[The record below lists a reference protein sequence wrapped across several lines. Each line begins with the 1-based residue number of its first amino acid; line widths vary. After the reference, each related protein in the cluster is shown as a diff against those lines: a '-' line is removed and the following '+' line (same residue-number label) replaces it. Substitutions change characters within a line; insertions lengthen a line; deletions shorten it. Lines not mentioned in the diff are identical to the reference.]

1 MRPFPR
7 ATTLALATYVTIA
20 ACLVGCGASGT
31 SSSNTNTPAARTT
44 LAVERTALRITLGNG
59 MVLALAEDGAITVDG
74 QPFGTMHP
82 DGRVVAPDG
91 ATLSALIPDGQ
102 ISFRGEIAPVR
113 IAGDRLSAEGEPGA
127 IVIADPDR
135 LQTRRGTGEIV
146 QDVPVIGLTA
156 TNRPTLLFLVA
167 TVMLE
172 RMRDDADRGAADDDV
187 EAADGGEGEEPEAV
201 VLRVPVEGAPQRGP
215 TDALVTVVIF
225 SDFQC
230 PFCSRVTPTLERVM
244 ETYGN
249 DVRLVFRHNPLPFH
263 PNAMVAAEAS
273 MEAFAQR
280 GAVGFWQM
288 HDLLFENQQALDRA
302 SLESYAAQLGLDVG
316 RFRLAL
322 DGHVHQAAIDADMA
336 LAARIGARGTPTFF
350 VNGRE
355 LVGAQP
361 FEAFQDQIDGARRD
375 AQARV
380 ARGVPRARL
389 YDQILAQA
397 REQAPPPPARPTPP
411 PEPEDDPTRRW
422 AIGDGSS
429 SPARGPSTAPVT
441 IQVFSD
447 FQCPFCSRA
456 VPTIERVMQT
466 YGTRVRFVFRH
477 YPLPFHVWAREA
489 AELSVEIRRQRG
501 DAGFWQFH
509 DLVFENQRVVGE
521 APTSRQGLL
530 DLASRVRGVNVR
542 AAERAL
548 DQHTHE
554 AAVDADMD
562 AVRGSGASIGTP
574 TFFINGRLLAG
585 AQPFERF
592 QAVIDEELAARP

>member
-1 MRPFPR
+1 MRHLPR
-7 ATTLALATYVTIA
+7 ATSLALAACIA
-20 ACLVGCGASGT
+20 LASLAGCGASAAG
-31 SSSNTNTPAARTT
+31 SSNTNTPTTRTT

-59 MVLALAEDGAITVDG
+59 MVLALAEDGSITVDG
-74 QPFGTMHP
+74 QPFGTMHS

-135 LQTRRGTGEIV
+135 LQTRRGGGEIV

-172 RMRDDADRGAADDDV
+172 RMREEDANRGVPVGEAEADD
-187 EAADGGEGEEPEAV
+187 EAAPEDPDAV

-215 TDALVTVVIF
+215 ADALVTVVIF

-280 GAVGFWQM
+280 GPVGFWQM
-288 HDLLFENQQALDRA
+288 HDLLFENQRDLERA
-302 SLESYAAQLGLDVG
+302 SLETYAAQIGLDVG

-322 DGHVHQAAIDADMA
+322 DGHVHQAAIQADMA

-350 VNGRE
+350 VNGRS

-361 FEAFQDQIDGARRD
+361 FESFQDAIDGARAA

-389 YDQILAQA
+389 YDQILAEA

-422 AIGDGSS
+422 AIGDGAS
-429 SPARGPSTAPVT
+429 SPVRGPRTAQVT

-456 VPTIERVMQT
+456 LPTIERVMTT

-477 YPLPFHVWAREA
+477 YPLPFHQWAREA

-509 DLVFENQRVVGE
+509 DLVFENQRVVMD
-521 APTSRQGLL
+521 AATPRQGLL
-530 DLASRVRGVNVR
+530 ELASRVRGVNVR

-592 QAVIDEELAARP
+592 QALIDEELAAHP